1 MDGRSRVGHL
11 IEQLLVV
18 GEDLG
23 EGAGG
28 AEAVAEL
35 PLQRRDEAHRV
46 DLVRRVLAQDVPRQP
61 LAQDA
66 HPVERLHRRLVARLF
81 GGELRELVVVLER
94 HLDALHGAVQYLLLP

>member
-1 MDGRSRVGHL
+1 MDVLVGHL

-35 PLQRRDEAHRV
+35 PCSEGTKRIA
-46 DLVRRVLAQDVPRQP
+46 
-61 LAQDA
+61 
-66 HPVERLHRRLVARLF
+66 
-81 GGELRELVVVLER
+81 
-94 HLDALHGAVQYLLLP
+94 